1 MLWHWG
7 KDSLQSIRQ
16 SIWVRLGNFGQTKID
31 RYLPVFY
38 NDTCQLRF
46 FINQVKLKETKMTN
60 TSQTFKV
67 AGITTHNG
75 NTKVRF
81 TDDLIRRIKQFT
93 KGGATRCDFV
103 ELPSEMTKIE
113 ALKYLLTHPDF
124 QSNGD
129 QATISDTLADREKEA
144 GKGTVKVKASKP
156 SLDAIKARGKKQV
169 TAEQIIEAV
178 DLHNV
183 DPA

>member
-1 MLWHWG
+1 MA
-7 KDSLQSIRQ
+7 
-16 SIWVRLGNFGQTKID
+16 N
-31 RYLPVFY
+31 
-38 NDTCQLRF
+38 
-46 FINQVKLKETKMTN
+46 
-60 TSQTFKV
+60 QTFKV

-81 TDDLIRRIKQFT
+81 TDDMVRRIKQFS
-93 KGGATRCDFV
+93 KGGATRIDLV

-113 ALKYLLTHPDF
+113 ALKYIATHAEF
-124 QSNGD
+124 QSPSD
-129 QATISDTLADREKEA
+129 QATIADSLEDRVKEA
-144 GKGTVKVKASKP
+144 SKGEVKVKATKKP

-169 TAEQIIEAV
+169 TAEQILEAV

>member
-1 MLWHWG
+1 MA
-7 KDSLQSIRQ
+7 K
-16 SIWVRLGNFGQTKID
+16 
-31 RYLPVFY
+31 
-38 NDTCQLRF
+38 
-46 FINQVKLKETKMTN
+46 
-60 TSQTFKV
+60 QTFKV

-81 TDDLIRRIKQFT
+81 TDDMVRRIKQFS
-93 KGGATRCDFV
+93 KGGATRIDLV

-113 ALKYLLTHPDF
+113 ALKYLASHAEF
-124 QSNGD
+124 QSPSD
-129 QATISDTLADREKEA
+129 QATIADSLEDRVKDA
-144 GKGTVKVKASKP
+144 SKGEVKVKATKKP

-169 TAEQIIEAV
+169 TAEQILDAV